1 RPAREALARARRR
14 ARRRRAPRGR
24 LPPRASAQLA
34 RRDDRRSDV
43 LRAVRLSH
51 HDAVAARVRL
61 DRNRAVQ
68 LVLRPPRASPASR
81 ARGVRARGRAVLR
94 GDGTEWAD
102 DRLGTGRRALRR
114 ELGACGARVRHVGS
128 LRAHVVAVGRGAVLP
143 GLAGRRRPRWRARTP
158 TAARERGAR
167 RLPRRH
173 RGVVRLAAR
182 AVERRRS
189 GRVGGA
195 PLQRD
200 RHGRGPTTDR
210 LRARRRPRRRCGA
223 RPGANRALVRA
234 ARPRRHRV
242 PAVDRDVPPGR
253 CVGCEQPPLPHLGAD
268 GVRARRRGGGRRL
281 RARAELAGAAGPRHP
296 PARGD
301 RPCLLRAVLVALPGL
316 GGRGRTTDPCERT
329 GPMVVRGRCG
339 RGADRGIVVRRRTAM
354 PRVQAKVRARALA
367 ATSRD
372 RRLAGH
378 GRLMGRPVRIPRVV
392 TRAVARVKPRVPRSA
407 WPLLLTLRS
416 MAGNGPLVGLPRCR
430 RALVL
435 AAHPDDESLGCAGT
449 IALLA
454 DTGTTVSL
462 LVATD
467 GEATRGSSLPP
478 AQTAARRR
486 AEGERSAA
494 LLGASAR
501 FLGMPDGCLTE
512 RRAELANAIARCIA
526 ELRPDIVFLPW
537 FLDGHPD
544 HRAVSDAFVTTVVG
558 LAPGIEAW
566 GYETWTPLPPNRLV
580 DITAVVDRKRASL
593 A

>member
-1 RPAREALARARRR
+1 
-14 ARRRRAPRGR
+14 
-24 LPPRASAQLA
+24 
-34 RRDDRRSDV
+34 
-43 LRAVRLSH
+43 
-51 HDAVAARVRL
+51 
-61 DRNRAVQ
+61 
-68 LVLRPPRASPASR
+68 
-81 ARGVRARGRAVLR
+81 
-94 GDGTEWAD
+94 
-102 DRLGTGRRALRR
+102 
-114 ELGACGARVRHVGS
+114 
-128 LRAHVVAVGRGAVLP
+128 
-143 GLAGRRRPRWRARTP
+143 
-158 TAARERGAR
+158 
-167 RLPRRH
+167 
-173 RGVVRLAAR
+173 
-182 AVERRRS
+182 
-189 GRVGGA
+189 
-195 PLQRD
+195 
-200 RHGRGPTTDR
+200 
-210 LRARRRPRRRCGA
+210 
-223 RPGANRALVRA
+223 
-234 ARPRRHRV
+234 
-242 PAVDRDVPPGR
+242 
-253 CVGCEQPPLPHLGAD
+253 
-268 GVRARRRGGGRRL
+268 
-281 RARAELAGAAGPRHP
+281 
-296 PARGD
+296 
-301 RPCLLRAVLVALPGL
+301 
-316 GGRGRTTDPCERT
+316 
-329 GPMVVRGRCG
+329 
-339 RGADRGIVVRRRTAM
+339 
-354 PRVQAKVRARALA
+354 
-367 ATSRD
+367 
-372 RRLAGH
+372 
-378 GRLMGRPVRIPRVV
+378 MGRPVRIPRVV

-593 A
+593 AAHATAHLAFDVDAGLGLARWRSMHGLLGEGYAEAFLALDAPAYADLARRTAAPGP